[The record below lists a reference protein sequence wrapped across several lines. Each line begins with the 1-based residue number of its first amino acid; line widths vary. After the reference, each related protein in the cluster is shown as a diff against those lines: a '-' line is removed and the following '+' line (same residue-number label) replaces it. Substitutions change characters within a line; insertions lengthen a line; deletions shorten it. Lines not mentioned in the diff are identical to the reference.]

1 MTYLVQNNRQRLVQT
16 IFDRLIAAGLLGV
29 LVLLATP
36 AISAAAKKPQA
47 DALAN
52 VKTMPDEGRWHLH
65 PGEEWTYRSYPPTSG
80 PHDPVPTPPG
90 FYRQPQPF
98 VKLVHAL
105 EHGNIVIYYDHP
117 SPTVMAHLEQWA
129 KTDTGRFNGVI
140 VTPLRGIGTAVILT
154 AWTKLLRL
162 KPFDLRQAAA
172 FLDAFRGKGPE
183 RGHLRSKSGG

>member
-1 MTYLVQNNRQRLVQT
+1 VKTTFEQ
-16 IFDRLIAAGLLGV
+16 LIAVSVLGILALLV
-29 LVLLATP
+29 TP
-36 AISAAAKKPQA
+36 AVAAAVKTPQA

-52 VKTMPDEGRWHLH
+52 VKSMPDEGRWHLH
-65 PGEEWTYRSYPPTSG
+65 PGEEWTYNSYPPTSG
-80 PHDPVPTPPG
+80 PHAPIPTSPG
-90 FYRQPQPF
+90 FYRRPQPF

-117 SPTVMAHLEQWA
+117 GPAVLARLRQWA
-129 KTDTGRFNGVI
+129 KKDTGPFDGVI
-140 VTPLRGIGTAVILT
+140 VTPLRGIGTEVILT

-183 RGHLRSKSGG
+183 RGQAHSKSGD